1 MGDDCERPGILGAG
15 LAKAEG
21 GKGDAASRERIKE
34 TGNVVFLFRVADS
47 GLGLTNE
54 DGRERA
60 AGDAAMTL

>member
-1 MGDDCERPGILGAG
+1 MGIRGAG

-21 GKGDAASRERIKE
+21 GKGDADSRERNKE
-34 TGNVVFLFRVADS
+34 TGNVVFLFKVADS

-54 DGRERA
+54 DARERE